1 MPNQTS
7 FRLSRSNPRTVVFL
21 NSQRQRILSKTGG
34 WFPGKGVF
42 THGYSMMDDLI
53 GQKSYCQILV
63 LNATGRLID
72 RPLADWI
79 EAIFGCMSWPDPRI
93 WCNQIGALAGSAQT
107 SVAAAA
113 AMGALAAE
121 SRAYG
126 PFTLIEGCN
135 FIRSALQKY
144 QQGMSAEEIV
154 DEAIKASKGKVT
166 IAGYKR
172 PIAKGDERLEAMEFV
187 THKLKL
193 REGKHLALAYEIEKV
208 LLSRFDEGMNISG
221 YICAFLS
228 DYEFTAEEIYRIFAM
243 VVTSGVTACY
253 LDVLQQPTDSF
264 LPLRCDDMDYQG
276 IAPRALPT
284 K

>member
-1 MPNQTS
+1 MPGPQDFKIS
-7 FRLSRSNPRTVVFL
+7 YSNPRAVVFL
-21 NSQRQRILSKTGG
+21 NSRRQKIISKTGG
-34 WFPGKGVF
+34 WYPGKGVF
-42 THGYSMMDDLI
+42 THGYSMMDELI
-53 GQKSYCQILV
+53 GEKSYVQILV
-63 LNATGRLID
+63 LNATGRMID

-93 WCNQIGALAGSAQT
+93 WCNQIGALAGSAKT
-107 SVAAAA
+107 SVAAAT

-121 SRAYG
+121 SRSYG

-135 FIRSALQKY
+135 FICDSLQKY
-144 QQGMSAEEIV
+144 QQGMSVETIV
-154 DEAIKASKGKVT
+154 EQTVKATKGKVA

-172 PIAKGDERLEAMEFV
+172 PIAKGDERLEAMERV
-187 THKLKL
+187 TRKL
-193 REGKHLALAYEIEKV
+193 RFTEGPHLQLAYEIEKV
-208 LLSRFDEGMNISG
+208 LLRRFDEGMNISG

-228 DYEFTAEEIYRIFAM
+228 DQGFSGEEIFRIFAM

-276 IAPRALPT
+276 AAPRAVPDQ
-284 K
+284 